1 MGSPLLPIIADL
13 VMQDLEEHVLSSIKI
28 KLPIYYRHIDDILLA
43 APEDDISDIFETFN
57 NYYNRL
63 KFTIEYESNH
73 CLSFLD
79 LLLKVEKKEI
89 VID

>member
-1 MGSPLLPIIADL
+1 M
-13 VMQDLEEHVLSSIKI
+13 
-28 KLPIYYRHIDDILLA
+28 
-43 APEDDISDIFETFN
+43 APEDDINDIFKKFN
-57 NYYNRL
+57 DYHNRL

-89 VID
+89 IID